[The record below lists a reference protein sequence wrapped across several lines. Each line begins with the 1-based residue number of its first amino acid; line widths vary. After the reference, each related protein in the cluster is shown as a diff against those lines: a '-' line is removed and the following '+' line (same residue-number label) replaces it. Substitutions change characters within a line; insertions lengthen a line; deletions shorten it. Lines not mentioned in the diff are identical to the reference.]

1 MAKRKPLSFNNKE
14 LTKNLKE
21 STGKGIDAFFSPTP
35 PPQVVEQK
43 LEPKKEPPPQVVEQ
57 KPEPKKEVQ
66 SITKIK
72 QDSKEAKMIKIKK
85 ETKQESN
92 ITSNITILQFTDD
105 EIEELREPAYKAQT
119 FRLTEREIEWVKDT
133 SYHLSKEIKR
143 GKVSQADVLRIS
155 FKLFA
160 NFLEINKTSL
170 IKILE
175 RIK

>member
-1 MAKRKPLSFNNKE
+1 MAKRKPLSFNNEE

-21 STGKGIDAFFSPTP
+21 STGKGMDAFFSPTP
-35 PPQVVEQK
+35 
-43 LEPKKEPPPQVVEQ
+43 LPQVVEQ
-57 KPEPKKEVQ
+57 KPEPKKEAQ
-66 SITKIK
+66 FLTEIK

-85 ETKQESN
+85 RTKQVSN

-143 GKVSQADVLRIS
+143 GKVSQADILRIS

-160 NFLEINKTSL
+160 NFLAINKADL

-175 RIK
+175 LIK

>member
-1 MAKRKPLSFNNKE
+1 MAKRKPLLFNNKE

-21 STGKGIDAFFSPTP
+21 STGKGMDAFFSPTP

-43 LEPKKEPPPQVVEQ
+43 PDPKKEA
-57 KPEPKKEVQ
+57 KF
-66 SITKIK
+66 ITKIK

-160 NFLEINKTSL
+160 NLLEINKAIL

>member
-35 PPQVVEQK
+35 PPQIVEQK
-43 LEPKKEPPPQVVEQ
+43 LEPKKGAQPIA
-57 KPEPKKEVQ
+57 K
-66 SITKIK
+66 TK

-119 FRLTEREIEWVKDT
+119 FRLTERETEWVKDT
-133 SYHLSKEIKR
+133 AYHLSKEIKR
-143 GKVSQADVLRIS
+143 GKVSQADILRIS

-160 NFLEINKTSL
+160 NLLEINKASL
-170 IKILE
+170 IKILK

>member
-1 MAKRKPLSFNNKE
+1 MAKRKPLSFNNEE

-21 STGKGIDAFFSPTP
+21 SAGKGLDAFFSPTP
-35 PPQVVEQK
+35 
-43 LEPKKEPPPQVVEQ
+43 LPQVVEQ
-57 KPEPKKEVQ
+57 KPEPRKETQ
-66 SITKIK
+66 FLTKIK
-72 QDSKEAKMIKIKK
+72 QDSKEAKMIKTKK
-85 ETKQESN
+85 EAKQESN

-119 FRLTEREIEWVKDT
+119 FRLTERETEWVKDT
-133 SYHLSKEIKR
+133 SYRLSKEIKR
-143 GKVSQADVLRIS
+143 GKVSQADILRIS

-160 NFLEINKTSL
+160 NFLAIKKADL

>member
-1 MAKRKPLSFNNKE
+1 MAKRKPLSFNNEE

-21 STGKGIDAFFSPTP
+21 STGKGMDAFFSPTP
-35 PPQVVEQK
+35 LSQIVEQK
-43 LEPKKEPPPQVVEQ
+43 LEPRKEAQFLTE
-57 KPEPKKEVQ
+57 
-66 SITKIK
+66 IK

-85 ETKQESN
+85 RTKQVSN

-143 GKVSQADVLRIS
+143 GKVSQADILRIS

-160 NFLEINKTSL
+160 NFLAINKADL